1 MSSANCSLELLS
13 WILVVFQEVLD
24 TWHKFLLSSE
34 CDAEAAA
41 LGASATL
48 LPGHSTEVAA
58 FDAGGDRGSLE
69 RANCAFVL
77 RGNEKHFSTSKTC
90 KNNG

>member
-1 MSSANCSLELLS
+1 MELLDK
-13 WILVVFQEVLD
+13 WR
-24 TWHKFLLSSE
+24 KFLFRSE

-69 RANCAFVL
+69 GANCAFAM
-77 RGNEKHFSTSKTC
+77 RDNEKHFFTAKTMDR
-90 KNNG
+90 